1 MDVVTCYRASK
12 LAGVSKQLIGNMKK
26 ANADNK
32 GKYPFF
38 AFDRDSGS
46 FGVDTEHPS
55 WKEYIQ
61 KRRSMGLLDPPP
73 GNGQLKA
80 TPNRSNSNTIGQDE
94 AFRKLATA
102 YLQAVDDIFGPDAST
117 MAEFKATVRRYFTGG

>member
-1 MDVVTCYRASK
+1 MEVVTCYRASK

-32 GKYPFF
+32 GRYPFF
-38 AFDRDSGS
+38 AFDRESGN
-46 FGVDTEHPS
+46 FGVDTDDPV

-73 GNGQLKA
+73 GNGQLKSTA
-80 TPNRSNSNTIGQDE
+80 QPSNSNTLGQDE
-94 AFRKLATA
+94 AFRKLATS
-102 YLQAVDDIFGPDAST
+102 YLRAVDDIFEPDAIT
-117 MAEFKATVRRYFTGG
+117 MTMFKAAVRRYFTGE